1 VKGFG
6 SDSFGGYAPPSI
18 YDKPLTTNNRKEV
31 YDLDRFY
38 DSENSSDDDNIR
50 AKASGLRYDSIGDE
64 TSESEE
70 EEDEEET
77 SNDDDE
83 SEEEEEESSFLNR
96 NCLTINSF
104 FFKKKLDLE

>member
-1 VKGFG
+1 MKGFG

-50 AKASGLRYDSIGDE
+50 AKASGLNGLIYIYIENTSIY
-64 TSESEE
+64 
-70 EEDEEET
+70 
-77 SNDDDE
+77 
-83 SEEEEEESSFLNR
+83 
-96 NCLTINSF
+96 
-104 FFKKKLDLE
+104 